1 MNHIDFK
8 TSGFYA
14 IPLDSITT
22 GSLLAI
28 QCTNDL
34 VDDKIKLRAYNFQDL
49 ISAFFFFKQRLLTA
63 LQNSHARFPS
73 TPRTICMHSTQRT
86 FGFFFLNKKKKIVLL
101 SNLQPAVPRK
111 LEKNVCLIDPYLIN
125 SVSMPSRQLYSV

>member
-49 ISAFFFFKQRLLTA
+49 ISAFFFF
-63 LQNSHARFPS
+63 
-73 TPRTICMHSTQRT
+73 
-86 FGFFFLNKKKKIVLL
+86 FLNK
-101 SNLQPAVPRK
+101 
-111 LEKNVCLIDPYLIN
+111 DF
-125 SVSMPSRQLYSV
+125 

>member
-49 ISAFFFFKQRLLTA
+49 ISAFFFF
-63 LQNSHARFPS
+63 F
-73 TPRTICMHSTQRT
+73 
-86 FGFFFLNKKKKIVLL
+86 
-101 SNLQPAVPRK
+101 
-111 LEKNVCLIDPYLIN
+111 
-125 SVSMPSRQLYSV
+125 